1 MTLAQL
7 LLRIRPVELAEI
19 LKRALG
25 IDYREVKIGELTLWA
40 DPASN
45 FGNRVISDGNYEP
58 EFTASLLKLLRPG
71 SCFVDLGANEGWFS
85 LQASGAVGPEGMVFA
100 IEPQRRLWP
109 VIHQNFILNGRTNYR
124 LIPYAVGQQEG
135 FIDLILHPSLNTGST
150 TAVSNLRRTLF
161 RRQKTG
167 VLPLEAIMQ
176 RFSIPRIDVLKIDIE
191 GFELN
196 ALRSLGPRLSDGS
209 VAAILIEYHPAQ
221 LKELGQSKEEV
232 VRLLRESGYGCSGAD
247 ETVWTRGGGGN

>member
-1 MTLAQL
+1 MTLAQIL
-7 LLRIRPVELAEI
+7 LHVRPVELAEF
-19 LKRALG
+19 LKKALG
-25 IDYREVKIGELTLWA
+25 IDYREVRVGELTLWA

-45 FGNRVISDGNYEP
+45 FGNRVINDGNYEP
-58 EFTASLLKLLRPG
+58 EFTASLLRLLKPG
-71 SCFVDLGANEGWFS
+71 ACFVDLGANEGWFS
-85 LQASGAVGPEGMVFA
+85 LQASGAVGPGGMVYA

-109 VIHQNFILNGRTNYR
+109 VIHQNFILNGRSNYR
-124 LIPYAVGQQEG
+124 LIPYAVSQQEG

-150 TAVSNLRRTLF
+150 TAVSDLRRAMF

-167 VLPLEAIMQ
+167 ALPLEAIMR
-176 RFSIPRIDVLKIDIE
+176 RFSIPKIDVLKIDIE

-209 VAAILIEYHPAQ
+209 VDSILIEFHPAQ
-221 LKELGQSKEEV
+221 LKELGQSKEDV

-247 ETVWTRGGGGN
+247 DTVWTRVGAGN